1 MNKNRSLYLV
11 YTGGFLLAM
20 HYALV
25 AYVNSSLLNQFVSN
39 NSVLNTLYIIG
50 SLLSIFSLYLAPILF
65 KKYGSIFVS
74 TCYLILEIVSVFGMG
89 RTDIGYIVLILFLLH
104 QSGESMLTLSL
115 DVHLEQEIKDEHTTG
130 RKRGTF
136 LTISNL
142 AWVISP
148 LLVSFLVKDNDFS
161 NVYLLSSIILIP
173 LLTLTLFYFK
183 NGKETNKKH
192 LSIIEI
198 IKSFRKGGDTVRVI
212 GAQFMLQFFFSWM
225 TIYLPLLLSVEIG
238 FEWQQIGL
246 IFTIMLLPFLLFEIP
261 AGALGDK
268 KWGEKELLKVGFLIM
283 SITTF
288 LITYIDTKIF
298 FVWAILLFI
307 TRVGASIVEIS
318 SESYFFKH
326 VKEDDTDLIS
336 IFRMSR
342 PFSFVFAPLIALPI
356 VYYTSYSTSFAYL
369 AIFTLLGLV
378 FIPKKDTR

>member
-1 MNKNRSLYLV
+1 
-11 YTGGFLLAM
+11 
-20 HYALV
+20 
-25 AYVNSSLLNQFVSN
+25 
-39 NSVLNTLYIIG
+39 
-50 SLLSIFSLYLAPILF
+50 
-65 KKYGSIFVS
+65 
-74 TCYLILEIVSVFGMG
+74 MG

-104 QSGESMLTLSL
+104 QAGESMLTLSL

-192 LSIIEI
+192 LSIVEI

-268 KWGEKELLKVGFLIM
+268 KWGEKELLKAGFLIM

-288 LITYIDTKIF
+288 LLTYIDTKIF

-342 PFSFVFAPLIALPI
+342 PFSFVFAPLIALPV

>member
-25 AYVNSSLLNQFVSN
+25 AYVNSSLLNKFVDSGA
-39 NSVLNTLYIIG
+39 LNTLYIIG
-50 SLLSIFSLYLAPILF
+50 SILSISSLYLAPILF

-74 TCYLILEIVSVFGMG
+74 SIYIILEIVSVFGMG

-104 QSGESMLTLSL
+104 QAGESMLTLSL
-115 DVHLEQEIKDEHTTG
+115 DVHLEQEIKDEYTTG

-148 LLVSFLVKDNDFS
+148 LLVSFLVKGTDFS

-173 LLTLTLFYFK
+173 LLTLTVFYFK

-192 LSIIEI
+192 LSILEI
-198 IKSFRKGGDTVRVI
+198 IKSFKKGGDTVKII
-212 GAQFMLQFFFSWM
+212 GAQFVLQFFFSWM
-225 TIYLPLLLSVEIG
+225 TIYLPLLLSIEIG
-238 FEWQQIGL
+238 FGWKSIGMM
-246 IFTIMLLPFLLFEIP
+246 FTIMLLPFLLFEIP
-261 AGALGDK
+261 AGTLGDK
-268 KWGEKELLKVGFLIM
+268 KWGEKELLKVGFLII

-307 TRVGASIVEIS
+307 TRVGASIVEIA

-326 VKEDDTDLIS
+326 VKEEDTDLIS
-336 IFRMSR
+336 IFRMMR
-342 PFSFVFAPLIALPI
+342 PFSFIFAPLIALPI
-356 VYYTSYSTSFAYL
+356 VHYTSYSTSFAYL
-369 AIFTLLGLV
+369 AILTLIGLLFV
-378 FIPKKDTR
+378 PKTDTR